1 MLLEEVRMEDC
12 LFCHIEKSRLVM
24 EEENFYIIRDAFP
37 VTDLHTLIIS
47 RRHIQSF
54 FELTDSEISSY
65 TKILNKCRIDLLDQD
80 SSISGFNVG
89 FNDGVD
95 AGQTIMHCHVHIIP
109 RRSGDVINPRGGI
122 RGVIPGKQNY

>member
-1 MLLEEVRMEDC
+1 MDDC
-12 LFCHIEKSRLVM
+12 LFCNIEKSRLVM

-37 VTDLHTLIIS
+37 ETDLHTLIIS
-47 RRHIQSF
+47 KRHIQSF

-80 SSISGFNVG
+80 SSILGFNVG

>member
-1 MLLEEVRMEDC
+1 
-12 LFCHIEKSRLVM
+12 M

-47 RRHIQSF
+47 KRHIQSF

-65 TKILNKCRIDLLDQD
+65 TKILNKCRFDLLDQD
-80 SSISGFNVG
+80 SSISVFNVG

-95 AGQTIMHCHVHIIP
+95 AGQMIMLCHVHIIP

>member
-1 MLLEEVRMEDC
+1 MEGC
-12 LFCHIEKSRLVM
+12 LFCHIEKSRIIM
-24 EEENFYIIRDAFP
+24 EEENFYIIRDGFP

-47 RRHIQSF
+47 KRHIQSF

>member
-1 MLLEEVRMEDC
+1 MEDC

-89 FNDGVD
+89 FNDGHD
-95 AGQTIMHCHVHIIP
+95 AGQTVMHCHVHLIP

>member
-1 MLLEEVRMEDC
+1 MEPG
-12 LFCHIEKSRLVM
+12 LNYLIFKLTTE
-24 EEENFYIIRDAFP
+24 II
-37 VTDLHTLIIS
+37 
-47 RRHIQSF
+47 
-54 FELTDSEISSY
+54 
-65 TKILNKCRIDLLDQD
+65 KCRIDLLDQD

-122 RGVIPGKQNY
+122 RGIIPGKQNY

>member
-1 MLLEEVRMEDC
+1 MEDC

-65 TKILNKCRIDLLDQD
+65 TKILNKC
-80 SSISGFNVG
+80 
-89 FNDGVD
+89 
-95 AGQTIMHCHVHIIP
+95 IILKYV
-109 RRSGDVINPRGGI
+109 S
-122 RGVIPGKQNY
+122 K

>member
-1 MLLEEVRMEDC
+1 
-12 LFCHIEKSRLVM
+12 M

-47 RRHIQSF
+47 KRHIQSF

-65 TKILNKCRIDLLDQD
+65 TKILNKCRSDLLDQD

-109 RRSGDVINPRGGI
+109 RRSGDVINPRDGI

>member
-1 MLLEEVRMEDC
+1 MEDC
-12 LFCHIEKSRLVM
+12 LFCHIEKSRIIM
-24 EEENFYIIRDAFP
+24 EEENFYIIRDGFP

-47 RRHIQSF
+47 KRHIQSF

>member
-1 MLLEEVRMEDC
+1 MEGC
-12 LFCHIEKSRLVM
+12 LFCHIEKSRIIM
-24 EEENFYIIRDAFP
+24 EEENFYIIRDGFP

-47 RRHIQSF
+47 KRHIQSF

-65 TKILNKCRIDLLDQD
+65 TKILNKCRFDLLDQD